1 MSFDRK
7 VQLLVIGDAAVGKT
21 SILSRF
27 AQDKFSPQYL
37 ATLGID
43 FFTKDVMIDK
53 EIIHIKIWDTAGEER
68 YRSLTKGFF
77 KNGEGIIIVYDVANK
92 NSFESLKFWIDS
104 IENNNNLENKEM
116 PAVIL
121 GNKIDISDR
130 QVNENEAEEFT
141 KSRNYKYFEV
151 SAKSGKCVDESIK
164 YLIKKVIEVADGD
177 KKLHKS
183 IKITNDDK
191 DKNRHKTDRIKDSC
205 NKK

>member
-7 VQLLVIGDAAVGKT
+7 VQLLVIGDATVGKT
-21 SILSRF
+21 SILRRF
-27 AQDKFSPQYL
+27 AQEKFSPQYI

-53 EIIHIKIWDTAGEER
+53 KIIHIKIWDTAGEER

-77 KNGEGIIIVYDVANK
+77 KNGEGIIIVFDVTNK
-92 NSFESLKFWIDS
+92 NSFESSKFWIDS
-104 IENNNNLENKEM
+104 IENNNNLENKKM

-130 QVNENEAEEFT
+130 QVNEVDAQEFA
-141 KSRNYKYFEV
+141 KSKNYKYFEV
-151 SAKSGKCVDESIK
+151 SAKSGTGVDESIK
-164 YLIKKVIEVADGD
+164 YLIKKVIEVVDGD

-183 IKITNDDK
+183 IKIENENK
-191 DKNRHKTDRIKDSC
+191 DKNKTDKVKDCC

>member
-1 MSFDRK
+1 M
-7 VQLLVIGDAAVGKT
+7 KT
-21 SILSRF
+21 KNDYPYYPGYNNCDTFYKDISEYLKSTITNLKNNNNNTKNCGPKF
-27 AQDKFSPQYL
+27 IEMIKDK
-37 ATLGID
+37 
-43 FFTKDVMIDK
+43 
-53 EIIHIKIWDTAGEER
+53 
-68 YRSLTKGFF
+68 
-77 KNGEGIIIVYDVANK
+77 
-92 NSFESLKFWIDS
+92 
-104 IENNNNLENKEM
+104 NNLENKKM

-191 DKNRHKTDRIKDSC
+191 DKNRHKTDKIKDCC

>member
-77 KNGEGIIIVYDVANK
+77 KNGEGIIIVYDVTNR

-104 IENNNNLENKEM
+104 IENNNNLENKKM

-130 QVNENEAEEFT
+130 QVNENEAEEFA

-151 SAKSGKCVDESIK
+151 SAKSGNGVDESIK
-164 YLIKKVIEVADGD
+164 YLIKKVIEVADDD

-191 DKNRHKTDRIKDSC
+191 DKPKKDKIKDCC

>member
-77 KNGEGIIIVYDVANK
+77 KNGEGIIIVYDVTNR

-104 IENNNNLENKEM
+104 IENNNNLENKKM

-130 QVNENEAEEFT
+130 QVNENEAEEFA
-141 KSRNYKYFEV
+141 KSRNHKYFEV
-151 SAKSGKCVDESIK
+151 SAKSGNGVDESI
-164 YLIKKVIEVADGD
+164 
-177 KKLHKS
+177 
-183 IKITNDDK
+183 N
-191 DKNRHKTDRIKDSC
+191 
-205 NKK
+205 

>member
-7 VQLLVIGDAAVGKT
+7 VQLLVIGDGAVGKT

-77 KNGEGIIIVYDVANK
+77 KNGEGIIIVYDVTNK

-104 IENNNNLENKEM
+104 IENNNNLENKKM

-121 GNKIDISDR
+121 GNKIDISNR
-130 QVNENEAEEFT
+130 QVNENEAQEFA

-151 SAKSGKCVDESIK
+151 SAKSGKGVDESIK
-164 YLIKKVIEVADGD
+164 YLIEKVIEVVEDD

-191 DKNRHKTDRIKDSC
+191 DKDKHKKEKIKDCC
-205 NKK
+205 NKN

>member
-1 MSFDRK
+1 MSFDKK
-7 VQLLVIGDAAVGKT
+7 VQLLVIGDATVGKT
-21 SILSRF
+21 SILRRF
-27 AQDKFSPQYL
+27 AQEKFSPQYI

-53 EIIHIKIWDTAGEER
+53 KIIHIKIWDTAGEER

-77 KNGEGIIIVYDVANK
+77 KNGEGIIIVYDVTNK

-104 IENNNNLENKEM
+104 IENNNNLENKKM
-116 PAVIL
+116 PAIIL

-130 QVNENEAEEFT
+130 QVNENEAQEFA
-141 KSRNYKYFEV
+141 KSKNYKYFEV
-151 SAKSGKCVDESIK
+151 SAKSGNGVDESIK
-164 YLIKKVIEVADGD
+164 YLIEKVIEIVDED

-183 IKITNDDK
+183 ITIQNENK
-191 DKNRHKTDRIKDSC
+191 DKNKKEKIKDCC

>member
-77 KNGEGIIIVYDVANK
+77 KNGEGIIIVYDVTNR

-104 IENNNNLENKEM
+104 IENNNNLENKKM

-130 QVNENEAEEFT
+130 QVNENEAEEFA

-151 SAKSGKCVDESIK
+151 SAKSGNGVDESIK
-164 YLIKKVIEVADGD
+164 YLIKKVIEVADDD

-191 DKNRHKTDRIKDSC
+191 DKNRHKTDKIKDCC